1 MSLIYA
7 SFIYLGAIM
16 YRYVVEGGFKIG
28 GKITASGNKNA
39 ALPCITAALLTDEE
53 VILENIPN
61 IKDVEVILDI
71 LKNMGAWVL
80 RDGDVV
86 KIKVLNIVRTEVD
99 SSLTDLIRASILFVG
114 PMLARCGKINIA
126 PPGGDVIG
134 KRRLDTHF
142 YGLGKL
148 GAKLI
153 NSERIVL
160 EVGKLVGAEMFL
172 DEASVTATENIIMA
186 AVLAV
191 GETVIMNAACEPH
204 VQDLCNMLNSMG
216 ANISGIGSNMLRI
229 IGVRKLSGTRFR
241 IGADFMQVGSLISL
255 SALTGGELEINKAD
269 PRNFVLIKHVYSK
282 LGINF
287 EYDNENIYVK
297 EKQDLKVKLDFGGYI
312 PKIDDGPWPAFPTD
326 LMSIM
331 IVTATQVQG
340 TVLIFEKMFES
351 RMFFVDKLI
360 KMGAQIVLCD
370 SHRAVVTGKTILKG
384 SNVSSPDVRAGMSL
398 LIAALC
404 ANGESRIQNIYQ
416 IERGYEDVVDKLS
429 SLGARIKKVL

>member
-1 MSLIYA
+1 MYS
-7 SFIYLGAIM
+7 YL
-16 YRYVVEGGFKIG
+16 VEGGFKIG

-39 ALPCITAALLTDEE
+39 ALPCITATLLTDEE
-53 VILENIPN
+53 VILENIPD
-61 IKDVEVILDI
+61 IKDVEVVLSILKDIGAEVLREGDI
-71 LKNMGAWVL
+71 LKIKALN
-80 RDGDVV
+80 VV
-86 KIKVLNIVRTEVD
+86 KTEID
-99 SSLTDLIRASILFVG
+99 SSLTDLIRASILFLG
-114 PMLARCGKINIA
+114 PMIARCGRIDIA

-148 GAKLI
+148 GARLI
-153 NSERIVL
+153 EGERIVL
-160 EVGKLVGAEMFL
+160 EIDKLVGAYMFL

-186 AVLAV
+186 AVLAF
-191 GETVIMNAACEPH
+191 GETVIINAACEPH

-216 ANISGIGSNMLRI
+216 ADISGIGSNVLRI
-229 IGVRKLSGTRFR
+229 KGVKKLSGTRFR

-269 PRNFVLIKHVYSK
+269 PKNFVLISHVYSR

-297 EKQDLKVKLDFGGYI
+297 EKQDLKVKLDFGGHV

-331 IVTATQVQG
+331 IVTATQVHG

-370 SHRAVVTGKTILKG
+370 PHRVVVTGKTILKG

-404 ANGESRIQNIYQ
+404 AEGESRIQNVYQ
-416 IERGYEDVVDKLS
+416 IERGYEDVVVK
-429 SLGARIKKVL
+429 LGALGAKITRVEER

>member
-1 MSLIYA
+1 MFSLEV
-7 SFIYLGAIM
+7 IM
-16 YRYVVEGGFKIG
+16 YSYLLEGGFKIG

-39 ALPCITAALLTDEE
+39 ALPCIVAALLTDEE
-53 VILENIPN
+53 VILENIPD
-61 IKDVEVILDI
+61 IKDVEVILQI
-71 LKNMGAWVL
+71 LKDIGTEVL
-80 RDGDVV
+80 REGNIL
-86 KIKVLNIVRTEVD
+86 KIKALNIVKTELD
-99 SSLTDLIRASILFVG
+99 SSLTDLIRASILLVG
-114 PMLARCGKINIA
+114 PILARCGRIDIA

-142 YGLGKL
+142 YGLGRL

-153 NSERIVL
+153 ERERIVL
-160 EVGKLVGAEMFL
+160 EIDKLVGAEMFL

-204 VQDLCNMLNSMG
+204 VQDLCNMLNAMG
-216 ANISGIGSNMLRI
+216 ADISGIGSNMIRI
-229 IGVRKLSGTRFR
+229 KGVKKLSGTRFR

-269 PRNFVLIKHVYSK
+269 PKNFVLIRHVYSR

-297 EKQDLKVKLDFGGYI
+297 EQQDLKVKLDFGGHI

-326 LMSIM
+326 LMSII

-370 SHRAVVTGKTILKG
+370 PHRVVVTGKTILKG

-404 ANGESRIQNIYQ
+404 AEGKSRIQNVYQ
-416 IERGYEDVVDKLS
+416 IERGYEDVVTKLS
-429 SLGARIKKVL
+429 SLGAKIKRVKEQ

>member
-1 MSLIYA
+1 MYS
-7 SFIYLGAIM
+7 YL
-16 YRYVVEGGFKIG
+16 VEGGFKIG

-39 ALPCITAALLTDEE
+39 ALPCITATLLTDEE
-53 VILENIPN
+53 VILENIPD
-61 IKDVEVILDI
+61 IKDVEVILSI
-71 LKNMGAWVL
+71 LKDIGAEVL
-80 RDGDVV
+80 REGDVLKIRALNVV
-86 KIKVLNIVRTEVD
+86 KTEVD

-114 PMLARCGKINIA
+114 PMLARCGRIDIA

-148 GAKLI
+148 GARLI
-153 NSERIVL
+153 EGERIVL
-160 EVGKLVGAEMFL
+160 EIDKLVGAYMFL

-186 AVLAV
+186 AVLAF
-191 GETVIMNAACEPH
+191 GETVIINAACEPH

-216 ANISGIGSNMLRI
+216 ADISGIGSNVIRIKGVKKLR
-229 IGVRKLSGTRFR
+229 GTRFR

-255 SALTGGELEINKAD
+255 AALTGGKLEINKAD
-269 PRNFVLIKHVYSK
+269 PKNFVLIRHVYSR

-297 EKQDLKVKLDFGGYI
+297 EKQDLKVKLDFGGHI

-331 IVTATQVQG
+331 IVTATQVHG

-370 SHRAVVTGKTILKG
+370 PHRVVVTGKTILKG
-384 SNVSSPDVRAGMSL
+384 SNVSSPDVRAGMAL

-404 ANGESRIQNIYQ
+404 AEGESRIQNIYQ
-416 IERGYEDVVDKLS
+416 IERGYEDVVVK
-429 SLGARIKKVL
+429 LGALGAKITRVEER

>member
-1 MSLIYA
+1 MYS
-7 SFIYLGAIM
+7 YL
-16 YRYVVEGGFKIG
+16 VEGGFKIG

-39 ALPCITAALLTDEE
+39 ALPCMIAALLTDEE
-53 VILENIPN
+53 VILENVPN
-61 IKDVEVILDI
+61 IRDVEVILKILEDIGVDVVRDGNI
-71 LKNMGAWVL
+71 LK
-80 RDGDVV
+80 
-86 KIKVLNIVRTEVD
+86 IKALNIAKTEID

-114 PMLARCGKINIA
+114 PMLARCGRIDIA

-153 NSERIVL
+153 ENERIVL
-160 EVGKLVGAEMFL
+160 EVDNLIGAEMFL

-186 AVLAV
+186 SVLAF

-204 VQDLCNMLNSMG
+204 VQDLCNMLNLMG
-216 ANISGIGSNMLRI
+216 ADISGIGSNLLKIRGVKKLR
-229 IGVRKLSGTRFR
+229 GAKFM
-241 IGADFMQVGSLISL
+241 IGADFMQIGSLISL
-255 SALTGGELEINKAD
+255 AALTGGELEINKAD
-269 PRNFVLIKHVYSK
+269 PGNFILIKHVYSK
-282 LGINF
+282 LGIDF

-297 EKQDLKVKLDFGGYI
+297 EKQYLKVRLDFGGHI
-312 PKIDDGPWPAFPTD
+312 PKIDDGPWPSFPTD

-370 SHRAVVTGKTILKG
+370 PHRVVVTGKTILKG
-384 SNVSSPDVRAGMSL
+384 SDVSSPDVRAGMSL

-404 ANGESRIQNIYQ
+404 AEGKSRIHNIYQ
-416 IERGYEDVVDKLS
+416 IERGYEDVVSKLS
-429 SLGARIKKVL
+429 FLGARIKRVRDE